1 MPSDY
6 YSSVYIFVL
15 GITLQLMGHLHAMAI
30 HNNAV
35 ELARLRVLI
44 HFAIALT
51 HSVNQSCVC
60 SWAVGRGPRNP
71 PPLPRCPEKP
81 LGNVCCQGEKARRKK
96 AGEEEGTR
104 EEERAER
111 VEEKSVGRIMQTL
124 SGTFLIMFQQDKSH
138 PVAI

>member
-60 SWAVGRGPRNP
+60 SWAVGPETLLHYPGALRNP
-71 PPLPRCPEKP
+71 WGMSAVRERRPEERK
-81 LGNVCCQGEKARRKK
+81 QGRRRGQERRKEQR
-96 AGEEEGTR
+96 GSR
-104 EEERAER
+104 RR
-111 VEEKSVGRIMQTL
+111 V
-124 SGTFLIMFQQDKSH
+124 
-138 PVAI
+138 